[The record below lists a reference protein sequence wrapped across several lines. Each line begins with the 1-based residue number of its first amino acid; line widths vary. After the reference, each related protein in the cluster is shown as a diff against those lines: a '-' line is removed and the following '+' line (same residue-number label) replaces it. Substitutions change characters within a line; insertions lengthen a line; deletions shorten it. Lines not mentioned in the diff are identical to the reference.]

1 MNRFPHNRGWLRDKY
16 VGGGRDGDN
25 GKVVGVGG
33 SGGCGGERP
42 RKASSTSSGSSW
54 FELLTTE

>member
-1 MNRFPHNRGWLRDKY
+1 MNRFPHDRGRLRDKY

-33 SGGCGGERP
+33 SGGCGGECP
-42 RKASSTSSGSSW
+42 WKVSSTSSGSS
-54 FELLTTE
+54 

>member
-1 MNRFPHNRGWLRDKY
+1 MNRFPHDHGRLHDKY

-33 SGGCGGERP
+33 SGGCGGDRP
-42 RKASSTSSGSSW
+42 QKASSMSSGSS
-54 FELLTTE
+54 